1 MGRVTPNSF
10 ALMRHP
16 RIPATVP
23 RIFAGLLALGA
34 QLAAAQPADAP
45 VAPSAPSEASPRAPA
60 APSPPSA
67 ASPAGIRAGPRS
79 GEVLLNFQSAD
90 LQAVVKAMSQMTGR
104 NVLVDPRV
112 RGQVTIVSARPMP
125 VAAAFQ
131 VFLSALKAQGFTAVD
146 GPEGAVRIIPV
157 AEAKAAAPVNERD
170 GPPRGG
176 EQIVTHVAIGQHV
189 AVSQLQNV
197 LRPLMSPTSQLS
209 VYDPANALIITD
221 YADNVRRLLRILDRI
236 DVPAGTEVIVVP
248 LQNASA
254 IDLAELVVRLSGS
267 GVATPGVPGAPQTQI
282 AAGGDRFSVVP
293 DTRTNSLLLRSDNP
307 GRIAQLR
314 SLIEKLDVPARAMG
328 STRVIYLRHAEALKL
343 VEVLRG
349 MLSAVA
355 AGSPGAP
362 GVGARPPGAVSG
374 AAASSLIQADEA
386 TNSIIINASDTVY
399 NNLRTVIEQLDV
411 RRAQVYVEALVAEM
425 NADRTDELGFQWAGA
440 RGVGSRSVGAAAN
453 FPAANPSI
461 AEAITAPAAANPA
474 GLTVAVLGNI
484 IQLPDG
490 TSVRGLGALARALQ
504 ANNLGNILST
514 PNLLTLDNYQAK
526 IVIGQNVPF
535 VTGSFAA
542 ATTAATAGVAAVNP
556 FQTIERRDVGLTLRI
571 KPQISEGSTIRLE
584 IYQEVSNIDPT
595 ARAGASD
602 LVTTKRSLE
611 TKVVVDDGNTI
622 VLGGL
627 IQNTLSVTTQQIPL
641 LGDIPFL
648 GALFR
653 FKSEERKRTNLMIF
667 LRPVIIRTVEDGYR
681 VTQDRY
687 EYLRGYTRGE
697 GPEREDIY
705 DRMEPAQP
713 GPPAAPL
720 PQTPEQ
726 NPPGSPPSPPAAPG
740 APSAQTPKQESPE
753 AVPREPDAGAAPA
766 PAQ

>member
-1 MGRVTPNSF
+1 MAVPAARTPGTS
-10 ALMRHP
+10 P
-16 RIPATVP
+16 VSPAAVP
-23 RIFAGLLALGA
+23 
-34 QLAAAQPADAP
+34 AA
-45 VAPSAPSEASPRAPA
+45 RAPGA
-60 APSPPSA
+60 AGVA
-67 ASPAGIRAGPRS
+67 LTPRS
-79 GEVLLNFQSAD
+79 GEVVLNFQGAD

-104 NVLVDPRV
+104 NMLIDPRV

-125 VAAAFQ
+125 VAAGYQ
-131 VFLSALKAQGFTAVD
+131 IFLSALKTQGFTAVE
-146 GPEGAVRIIPV
+146 GPGDAVRIIPV
-157 AEAKAAAPVNERD
+157 AEAKAAAPVNEQD

-176 EQIVTHVAIGQHV
+176 EQVVTHVVIGQHV
-189 AVSQLQNV
+189 AVAQLQNV

-221 YADNVRRLLRILDRI
+221 YADNVRRLLRIIERI
-236 DVPAGTEVIVVP
+236 DQPASTDVTVIPV
-248 LQNASA
+248 QHASA
-254 IDLAELVVRLSGS
+254 IDLAELVVRLSGT
-267 GVATPGVPGAPQTQI
+267 GVATPGTLPGAPPGQI

-293 DTRTNSLLLRSDNP
+293 DGRTNSILLRSDNP
-307 GRIAQLR
+307 GRIALLR
-314 SLIEKLDVPARAMG
+314 SLIERLDVPARSIG
-328 STRVIYLRHAEALKL
+328 STRVIYLKHAEATKL

-349 MLSAVA
+349 MLSATT
-355 AGSPGAP
+355 GAP
-362 GVGARPPGAVSG
+362 GQTAAPGGRPGG
-374 AAASSLIQADEA
+374 AAPSLIQADEA

-399 NNLRTVIEQLDV
+399 NNLRLVIEQLDV

-425 NADRTDELGFQWAGA
+425 NADRTDELGFQWAAAG
-440 RGVGSRSVGAAAN
+440 GVGSRAVGAAAN
-453 FPAANPSI
+453 FPSANPSI
-461 AEAITAPAAANPA
+461 AALAAAPAAVAAAGGPA
-474 GLTVAVLGNI
+474 GLTVAVLGNTI
-484 IQLPDG
+484 TLPDG
-490 TSVRGLGALARALQ
+490 TTVRGLGALARALQ

-542 ATTAATAGVAAVNP
+542 AAAVTATGAGAVNP
-556 FQTIERRDVGLTLRI
+556 FQTIERKDVGLTLRI

-584 IYQEVSNIDPT
+584 IYQEVSSVNTT

-602 LVTTKRSLE
+602 LVTDKRSIE

-627 IQNTLSVTTQQIPL
+627 IQNTLNVTTQQIPL

-667 LRPVIIRTVEDGYR
+667 LRPVIIRSVEDGYR

-705 DRMEPAQP
+705 DRMEPV
-713 GPPAAPL
+713 PP
-720 PQTPEQ
+720 
-726 NPPGSPPSPPAAPG
+726 
-740 APSAQTPKQESPE
+740 
-753 AVPREPDAGAAPA
+753 VPREPPARAPAQDSPATAPVKPPDAEASPA
-766 PAQ
+766 PARP